1 MGTVPVVTLM
11 EMKYMNDNKSAYNAG
26 IYDEHI
32 VNVLPYYAEYH
43 KQVID
48 VAINMGF
55 EAPQWLDTGCGTGT
69 LAAKALEVMPD
80 ARFTLCDPSEKM
92 LAQAKEKLQN
102 QNIRFLNVPSDRL
115 EFSNEFDVVTAIQSH
130 HYFDE
135 AGRELAVKNCYRA
148 LKDGGAF
155 ITFENIRMDTDE
167 SDAIALK
174 RWIRYLEE
182 HGNAPEDVRMHI
194 ERRGVEVFP
203 ITIEKHIELLK
214 KAGFSSVNVLWAS
227 YLQAGFWAIKT

>member
-1 MGTVPVVTLM
+1 MEKLKFDQEESFLLENYILAYGIRGSMFRKPFTRGGDQAAEMEAVRARMMEPLETLR
-11 EMKYMNDNKSAYNAG
+11 EGLQTAQNADESLGVLFGLLSETGAY
-26 IYDEHI
+26 
-32 VNVLPYYAEYH
+32 
-43 KQVID
+43 
-48 VAINMGF
+48 
-55 EAPQWLDTGCGTGT
+55 
-69 LAAKALEVMPD
+69 
-80 ARFTLCDPSEKM
+80 EKM

-182 HGNAPEDVRMHI
+182 HGNSPEDVRMHI

>member
-1 MGTVPVVTLM
+1 MGG
-11 EMKYMNDNKSAYNAG
+11 YMNDNKSAYNSG

-32 VNVLPYYAEYH
+32 VNVLPYYREYH

-48 VAINMGF
+48 VVKNMGF

-69 LAAKALEVMPD
+69 LAAKALEVVPD
-80 ARFTLCDPSEKM
+80 ARFTLCDPSENM

-102 QNIRFLNVPSDRL
+102 RNIRFLNVPSDKL
-115 EFSNEFDVVTAIQSH
+115 EFNDEFDVVTAIQSH

-135 AGRELAVKNCYRA
+135 AGREHAVKNCYRA
-148 LKDGGAF
+148 LKEGGVF
-155 ITFENIRMDTDE
+155 MTFENIRMDTDE

-174 RWIRYLEE
+174 RWVKYLEE
-182 HGNAPEDVRMHI
+182 HGNSSEDVRMHI

-203 ITIEKHIELLK
+203 ITIEKHIKLLK
-214 KAGFSSVNVLWAS
+214 KIGFRSVNILWSS
-227 YLQAGFWAIKT
+227 YLQAGFWAIK